1 MKVLI
6 KAEVTE
12 MKSTSDVVLVRIDR
26 GRQLFEVEFYVTPD
40 VLIELPPHDLVDR
53 EELLAEYDR
62 QHVGPPG
69 GARKIMVEAKAVIKG
84 EGMK

>member
-1 MKVLI
+1 MKVLLI
-6 KAEVTE
+6 KAEAE
-12 MKSTSDVVLVRIDR
+12 MSSNSDVALVRVDR
-26 GRQLFEVEFYVTPD
+26 GRQLCEVEFYVTPD
-40 VLIELPPHDLVDR
+40 AMIEFPPHDLVDR

-69 GARKIMVEAKAVIKG
+69 GARKIMEQATAVIKA

>member
-1 MKVLI
+1 MRVLI
-6 KAEVTE
+6 KAEAE
-12 MKSTSDVVLVRIDR
+12 MSSNSDVALVRVDR
-26 GRQLFEVEFYVTPD
+26 GRQLCDVEFYVTPD
-40 VLIELPPHDLVDR
+40 AMIELPPHDLVDR

-69 GARKIMVEAKAVIKG
+69 GARKIMEQATAVIKA

>member
-6 KAEVTE
+6 KAKAK
-12 MKSTSDVVLVRIDR
+12 MSSNSDVALVRVDR
-26 GRQLFEVEFYVTPD
+26 GRQLCDVEFYVTPD
-40 VLIELPPHDLVDR
+40 AMIELPPHDLVDR

-69 GARKIMVEAKAVIKG
+69 GARKIMEQAAAVI
-84 EGMK
+84 EAEE